1 MSNEDE
7 LILVGVIFGFAIGM
21 VVTIRTTGCYK
32 IQTEY
37 DY

>member
-21 VVTIRTTGCYK
+21 AATIIATGCY
-32 IQTEY
+32 
-37 DY
+37 